1 MNTDHVR
8 TLAAALTIA
17 ALSALAT
24 GCPATTGRTWPTV
37 WGEVLPACCYD
48 NGQRDTSDD
57 TGTDTGQAGPD
68 LEGQVGPALGA
79 QARPL

>member
-8 TLAAALTIA
+8 VFAFALTLAA
-17 ALSALAT
+17 LAS
-24 GCPATTGRTWPTV
+24 GCPAPTGRTWPTV

-48 NGQRDTSDD
+48 ADGGDTADD
-57 TGTDTGQAGPD
+57 TGEDTGQAGPD